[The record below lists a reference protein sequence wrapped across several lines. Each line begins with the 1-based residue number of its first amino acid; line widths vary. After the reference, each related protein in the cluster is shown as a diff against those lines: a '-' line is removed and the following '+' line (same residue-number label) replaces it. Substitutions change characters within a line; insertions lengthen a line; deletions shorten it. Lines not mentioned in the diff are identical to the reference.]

1 MSPLPSLRA
10 LGTLEAV
17 VRTGN
22 IVSAADDL
30 CVTPGAVSKQL
41 AQLQDAIEAP
51 LFEKGHR
58 LRPTA
63 LAEQLARAVGAGL
76 QQIRDGWEAAS
87 RQGAN
92 RVLTLAANAT
102 LSVHWIMPRLMDA
115 QAAAGGPVIRVSALH
130 TTDDWEHASFDIAI
144 MRNDWRPAG
153 WLERAIGVERLT
165 LLAPPGRAEAL
176 RRSGP
181 SGLEAETIF
190 VAQTRSGELERW
202 LEAAGVARPARV
214 RTAPHFYM
222 VAQAAVAGQGCVIGP
237 PHVLSDLIEQGRLV
251 APFPDIMATGATLTA
266 IYDPE
271 RCKAARVDALLE
283 ALFQGF

>member
-1 MSPLPSLRA
+1 MSSLPSLRA
-10 LGTLEAV
+10 LETLEAV

-51 LFEKGHR
+51 LFQKGHR

-87 RQGAN
+87 RQEVN

-115 QAAAGGPVIRVSALH
+115 QVAAAGPAIRVSALH
-130 TTDDWEHASFDIAI
+130 TTDDWENSPFDIAI
-144 MRNDWRPAG
+144 LRNDWRPTG
-153 WLERAIGVERLT
+153 WRERPIGVERLT
-165 LLAPPGRAEAL
+165 LLAPSGRAESL
-176 RRSGP
+176 RRTGP
-181 SGLEAETIF
+181 SGLAGETVF
-190 VAQTRSGELERW
+190 VAQTRGGELEHW
-202 LEAAGVARPARV
+202 LKAAGIARPARI

-222 VAQAAVAGQGCVIGP
+222 AAQAAVAGQGCVIGP
-237 PHVLSDLIEQGRLV
+237 PRVLSDLIDQGRLA
-251 APFPDIMATGATLTA
+251 APFPDIMVKGATLTA
-266 IYDPE
+266 TYNPE
-271 RCKAARVDALLE
+271 RCKAAFVDALLG
-283 ALFQGF
+283 ALFRDF

>member
-1 MSPLPSLRA
+1 MSHLPSLRA
-10 LGTLEAV
+10 LETLEAV

-41 AQLQDAIEAP
+41 AQLQAAIEEP

-58 LRPTA
+58 LRPTL
-63 LAEQLARAVGAGL
+63 LATQLARAVGVGL
-76 QQIRDGWEAAS
+76 QQIREGWEAAAQ
-87 RQGAN
+87 QGTN

-115 QAAAGGPVIRVSALH
+115 QLAAGGPAIRVSALH

-144 MRNDWRPAG
+144 MRNDWRPTG
-153 WLERAIGVERLT
+153 WLERPIGVEQLT

-176 RRSGP
+176 RRTGLP
-181 SGLEAETIF
+181 GLEAETIF

-202 LEAAGVARPARV
+202 LEAAGAVRPARV
-214 RTAPHFYM
+214 RPAPHFYM
-222 VAQAAVAGQGCVIGP
+222 AAQAAVAGQGCVIGP
-237 PHVLSDLIEQGRLV
+237 PLVLSDLIDQGRLV
-251 APFPDIMATGATLTA
+251 APFPDIITKGATLTA
-266 IYDPE
+266 TYNPE
-271 RCKAARVDALLE
+271 RCKAAFVDALLE
-283 ALFQGF
+283 ALFRDF